1 MSFLATKPTWF
12 PSAIATDRGWVNPI
26 TGELLISIKNLRSRI
41 ESEQVVETQILSP
54 VPETLQ
60 QPVSDQ
66 IIAEEVVIQ
75 HIIKKVKPKM
85 EQETQEVTSTEVKQK
100 RAYNKKPKVIGEA
113 VERSNKNMI
122 AEVVEYNL
130 ETPVIGE

>member
-1 MSFLATKPTWF
+1 MSFLSTKPNWF
-12 PSAIATDRGWVNPI
+12 PSAIATDRGWINPV
-26 TGELLISIKNLRSRI
+26 TGELLISIKNLRLRI
-41 ESEQVVETQILSP
+41 ESEQVIDKPIE
-54 VPETLQ
+54 
-60 QPVSDQ
+60 
-66 IIAEEVVIQ
+66 Q
-75 HIIKKVKPKM
+75 HIIKEVKM
-85 EQETQEVTSTEVKQK
+85 EQETSEVTSTEVKQK